1 MSTTKEQKLKHSVYS
16 TARKISREVGT
27 SLGME
32 FEPDVLD
39 LIAELSWR
47 KLTLYAS
54 DLEAFQKH
62 AKRSTVT
69 SDDVKLL
76 VRRNDSLK
84 ELMEEKLRAI
94 QDNKPPPDPA
104 PKKKR
109 KTSSI
114 S

>member
-1 MSTTKEQKLKHSVYS
+1 MTSKERKLKHSVYS
-16 TARKISREVGT
+16 TARKMSREVGT
-27 SLGME
+27 NLNME

-39 LIAELSWR
+39 LIAELTWK

-76 VRRNDSLK
+76 VRRNESLK
-84 ELMEEKLRAI
+84 ELMESKLQSI
-94 QDNKPPPDPA
+94 QDNKGTSEPA
-104 PKKKR
+104 SKKKR
-109 KTSSI
+109 KASSV

>member
-1 MSTTKEQKLKHSVYS
+1 LNSTNTELFFSLKLQKLKHSVYS

-54 DLEAFQKH
+54 DLEAFQKC
-62 AKRSTVT
+62 RTQNFPFIC
-69 SDDVKLL
+69 
-76 VRRNDSLK
+76 R
-84 ELMEEKLRAI
+84 
-94 QDNKPPPDPA
+94 
-104 PKKKR
+104 
-109 KTSSI
+109 
-114 S
+114 

>member
-1 MSTTKEQKLKHSVYS
+1 KLKHSVYC

-27 SLGME
+27 SFGLE

-47 KLTLYAS
+47 KLTLYTS
-54 DLEAFQKH
+54 DLGAFQKH
-62 AKRSTVT
+62 AKRSTLT

-94 QDNKPPPDPA
+94 QDNKAPTDPA

-109 KTSSI
+109 KASSI

>member
-1 MSTTKEQKLKHSVYS
+1 MSTTKEQ
-16 TARKISREVGT
+16 ISREVGT
-27 SLGME
+27 SFGLE

-54 DLEAFQKH
+54 EAFQKH

-94 QDNKPPPDPA
+94 QDNKAPTDPA

-109 KTSSI
+109 KASSI